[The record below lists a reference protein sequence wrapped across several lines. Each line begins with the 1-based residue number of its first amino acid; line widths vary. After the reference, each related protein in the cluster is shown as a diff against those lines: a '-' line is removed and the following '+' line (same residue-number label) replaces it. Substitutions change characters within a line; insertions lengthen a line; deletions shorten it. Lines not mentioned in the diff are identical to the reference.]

1 MSHAT
6 LTINSRNYGAW
17 SLRGWLMCR
26 FAGLDFDV
34 RVVDS
39 EDPDSRA
46 ELLLLSPSVLVPC
59 LESDGVRVWDTLAI
73 GEYLWET
80 LPESPLLPPDPVD
93 RARCRS
99 VSAEMHAGFS
109 NLRAALPMNIKA
121 RYEGFKV
128 FSGARADVDRIIAIW
143 RECLAGSGG
152 PLLFGT
158 TPTMAAR
165 HVRPGLHAVRD
176 LRGRAPRGLLGN
188 SPAC

>member
-1 MSHAT
+1 M
-6 LTINSRNYGAW
+6 
-17 SLRGWLMCR
+17 
-26 FAGLDFDV
+26 
-34 RVVDS
+34 VDS

-158 TPTMAAR
+158 TPTMADAMYAPVCTR
-165 HVRPGLHAVRD
+165 FVTYGVELPEDCSTYVDKVMQLPDLVEWTSAALDERD
-176 LRGRAPRGLLGN
+176 ALEELEGVDVEF
-188 SPAC
+188 